1 MCAPAG
7 KKVTY
12 RFTNEEAGKTL
23 RSYWTNDCE
32 SCVIRHRCTTSK
44 QRRVRRWEYEDILER
59 VQKRLD
65 GRWSQPH
72 VYFVFSAAELFVGLP
87 SKGSPFL
94 NALFV

>member
-7 KKVTY
+7 KKLTY
-12 RFTNEEAGKTL
+12 RFTNEETGKTL
-23 RSYWTNDCE
+23 RSYWANDCE

-65 GRWSQPH
+65 GRFQIEW
-72 VYFVFSAAELFVGLP
+72 
-87 SKGSPFL
+87 
-94 NALFV
+94 